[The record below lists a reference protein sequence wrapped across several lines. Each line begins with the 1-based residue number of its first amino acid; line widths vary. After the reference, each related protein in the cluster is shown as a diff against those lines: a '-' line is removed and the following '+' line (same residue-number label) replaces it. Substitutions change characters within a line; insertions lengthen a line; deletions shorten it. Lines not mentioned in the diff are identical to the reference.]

1 MKEEHKPDAK
11 RIGRNI
17 LNLIIESGMEQK
29 DLAKALG
36 VSESTVSS
44 WVNGSRIPRMGT
56 VTRICKYFG
65 VPKSAVIGDVGEGYG
80 SEFKKRVLEI
90 VNENQP
96 QYYEDETVQ
105 IVTDRLRRNPE
116 YSVLFK
122 ASANVKPEDIDI
134 VTKLIEKFS
143 D

>member
-1 MKEEHKPDAK
+1 MKDEHKPDAK
-11 RIGRNI
+11 LIGRNI
-17 LNLIIESGMEQK
+17 LNLIIENDMEQK

-56 VTRICKYFG
+56 VTRICNYFG
-65 VPKSAVIGDVGEGYG
+65 VPKSAVIGDVGDNYG

-105 IVTDRLRRNPE
+105 IVTDKLRTNPE

-122 ASANVKPEDIDI
+122 AASNVKPEDIEL
-134 VTKLIEKFS
+134 VKTFIEKFS

>member
-1 MKEEHKPDAK
+1 MKEEHKADAK
-11 RIGRNI
+11 SIGRNI
-17 LNLIIESGMEQK
+17 LNLVIEHGMEQK

-56 VTRICKYFG
+56 VTKICKYFG
-65 VPKSAVIGDVGEGYG
+65 VPKSAIIGDVGEGYG

-90 VNENQP
+90 VSENQP

-105 IVTDRLRRNPE
+105 VVTDKLRKNPE

-122 ASANVKPEDIDI
+122 AASNVKREDIDL
-134 VTKLIEKFS
+134 VRRLIEKFS